1 MLYIDFTPTPVTLNL
16 REQLPRIQEALAPWA
31 ALDDGQAFQLRRHAL
46 AQSIHFSTR
55 MEGNTLSLR
64 QVEAIVGGE
73 HVTAPAEQVQ
83 EVRNYQEALEYVRGL
98 AADRAV
104 ITEETIRQIH
114 YLVSKGLSGYN
125 PGRYRIRQNYV
136 RNSVTDT
143 PVFVPPEPGSVP
155 LLMGE
160 LVEFINRRTGLDP
173 FYRAGLAHL
182 NFVAIHPFE
191 DGNGRTARVLE
202 TLLLHQ
208 EQFAGQ
214 ALVSLEAY
222 FGGDNLG
229 YYRALS
235 AALGPSF
242 LPPRDVSSWLEYYLA
257 AHHNQEREALARYF
271 IAFRVGFELSLF
283 YPTLNELKVAAL
295 VVARHNGSVTNRDYR
310 ALTGQSAQTAAK
322 ALKGMVEAGVFE
334 RRGSGR
340 GVHYTVTEAT
350 AEVMRRGAEAGEAE
364 FMEWL
369 STEQS

>member
-1 MLYIDFTPTPVTLNL
+1 
-16 REQLPRIQEALAPWA
+16 
-31 ALDDGQAFQLRRHAL
+31 
-46 AQSIHFSTR
+46 

-83 EVRNYQEALEYVRGL
+83 EARNYKEAVEYVRGL

-104 ITEETIRQIH
+104 ITKETIRQIH
-114 YLVSKGLSGYN
+114 YMVSKGLSGYN

-155 LLMGE
+155 SLMGE

-173 FYRAGLAHL
+173 YYRAGLAHV

-235 AALGPSF
+235 AGLGPSF
-242 LPPRDVSSWLEYYLA
+242 SPSRDVSSWLEYYLG
-257 AHHNQEREALARYF
+257 AHHSQEREALARYF
-271 IAFRVGFELSLF
+271 VAFREGLEVGRV
-283 YPTLNELKVAAL
+283 YPRLNELKVAAL

-322 ALKGMVEAGVFE
+322 ALREMVGAGVLE

-340 GVHYTVTEAT
+340 GVRYTLTQAT
-350 AEVMRRGAEAGEAE
+350 AEVMRRGAEAGQAE
-364 FMEWL
+364 FIEWL

>member
-1 MLYIDFTPTPVTLNL
+1 
-16 REQLPRIQEALAPWA
+16 
-31 ALDDGQAFQLRRHAL
+31 
-46 AQSIHFSTR
+46 

-83 EVRNYQEALEYVRGL
+83 EARNYKEAVEYVRGL

-155 LLMGE
+155 SLMGE

-173 FYRAGLAHL
+173 YYRAGLAHV

-235 AALGPSF
+235 AGLGPSF
-242 LPPRDVSSWLEYYLA
+242 SPSRDVSSWLEYYLG
-257 AHHNQEREALARYF
+257 AHHSQEREALARYF
-271 IAFRVGFELSLF
+271 VAFREGLEVGRV
-283 YPTLNELKVAAL
+283 YPRLNELKVAAL

-322 ALKGMVEAGVFE
+322 ALREMVGAGVLE

-340 GVHYTVTEAT
+340 GVRYTLTQAT
-350 AEVMRRGAEAGEAE
+350 AEVMRRGAEAGQAE
-364 FMEWL
+364 FIEWL